1 MPAAR
6 PSNRALGDRGE
17 QARAETEEAWRALH
31 AVVIYVIHKTRRAA
45 KGEEGA
51 ARQYTGGQ
59 MLHMVQSQLTHLA
72 QRRMHWYARRRTRG
86 GFAETWVD
94 SGVARVE
101 PDGRMHVLV
110 LDRRPPATD
119 CEDDAAG
126 EVPRRRIYT
135 DGSFFAREPGA
146 RAGWAHATYSV
157 GNDGETVQ
165 FESGRFGAVQLS
177 QRHPNFRG
185 ARKHSSNAGEMTG
198 LLKAIEAE
206 AGREGAVCFHVDSLY
221 AIKLARGDWRPDRGK
236 GVNNRELARTLR
248 LAYRRLWEARPRGH
262 VTIVHERA
270 HIGTRGN
277 EVADALAK
285 RGTACDGDDTA
296 CEREPTPTPSQP
308 ERAGSAA
315 DSARPPGDPG

>member
-1 MPAAR
+1 
-6 PSNRALGDRGE
+6 
-17 QARAETEEAWRALH
+17 
-31 AVVIYVIHKTRRAA
+31 
-45 KGEEGA
+45 
-51 ARQYTGGQ
+51 
-59 MLHMVQSQLTHLA
+59 
-72 QRRMHWYARRRTRG
+72 
-86 GFAETWVD
+86 
-94 SGVARVE
+94 
-101 PDGRMHVLV
+101 
-110 LDRRPPATD
+110 
-119 CEDDAAG
+119 
-126 EVPRRRIYT
+126 
-135 DGSFFAREPGA
+135 
-146 RAGWAHATYSV
+146 
-157 GNDGETVQ
+157 
-165 FESGRFGAVQLS
+165 
-177 QRHPNFRG
+177 
-185 ARKHSSNAGEMTG
+185 MTG

-277 EVADALAK
+277 EVADALAMALAK

-296 CEREPTPTPSQP
+296 CEREPTPKPSQP